1 MNRIEENKEV
11 VRVMT
16 NRAKMQSEGTFE
28 EVMCFQLGVLAT
40 MLADISKSLAMIAD
54 KGDNKNI

>member
-1 MNRIEENKEV
+1 MNRTEENKDV

-54 KGDNKNI
+54 KGENKDI